1 MQAWQKK
8 QRYEARMRYVFL
20 KAHRNMKTCMTKVYS
35 TGADRQ
41 ISAAWAYPFI
51 VFKLLFVLFLF
62 IFFYGGQLLRVV
74 SAETT
79 NSHAHV
85 GLRLVGGIRKER
97 HILPSTCM
105 ESQY

>member
-1 MQAWQKK
+1 
-8 QRYEARMRYVFL
+8 MRYVFL

-41 ISAAWAYPFI
+41 ISAALAYPFI
-51 VFKLLFVLFLF
+51 VFKLLFVLCLF

-74 SAETT
+74 AAETT

-85 GLRLVGGIRKER
+85 GLRLVGGIRKEW
-97 HILPSTCM
+97 HILPSTCIKLHC
-105 ESQY
+105 